1 MTKREDGGRDCR
13 AETELASQ
21 PEKGKTNL
29 ILKGNADNV
38 AYKAWE
44 GMIFAVQDLGLGLG
58 ASLLGTSVKLPNMQ
72 KSLQQQPEVQRARS
86 VRKC

>member
-1 MTKREDGGRDCR
+1 LTKREDGGRDCR
-13 AETELASQ
+13 AGTKLANQ

-29 ILKGNADNV
+29 ILKGIAGNV

-44 GMIFAVQDLGLGLG
+44 GMFFALQDLGFGIG
-58 ASLLGTSVKLPNMQ
+58 ASLLGTSFKLPNMQ
-72 KSLQQQPEVQRARS
+72 KSLQQQPKVQKARS